1 MDGALNSK
9 SFGTGTIFTTLKG
22 SLIEQSF
29 TLDFPGTNNEAKY
42 EAVFIGLKMTVT
54 LGATG
59 LEVSCNSLMV
69 VSQVKQKYN
78 AKDEQMAAYLQLI
91 LSLKLKF
98 LRCDFRQISRSE
110 NNYADSLANLGS
122 TVEY

>member
-1 MDGALNSK
+1 VDGALNSK

-42 EAVFIGLKMTVT
+42 EAVFIGLKMAVT

-69 VSQVKQKYN
+69 VSQVKEKYN

>member
-1 MDGALNSK
+1 VDGALNSK

-29 TLDFPGTNNEAKY
+29 TLDFPGTNNEAEY
-42 EAVFIGLKMTVT
+42 EAVFIGLKMAVT

-69 VSQVKQKYN
+69 VSQVKEKYN

>member
-29 TLDFPGTNNEAKY
+29 TLDFPGTNNEAEY

-69 VSQVKQKYN
+69 VSQVKEKYN

-98 LRCDFRQISRSE
+98 LRCDFRQISWSE